1 MTLKDFPINPEYTVP
16 KGTMLIPSI
25 WPSLHDPEVYP
36 EPDSFIP
43 ERWLDPATG
52 EPIEDPN
59 PKNYMVWGAGAHK
72 VRCPYSLA
80 GLHRR
85 RPNPDPALYLSFAS
99 GVQCIGFE
107 YVYSFMIASVGYAA
121 ITMDWEHKLTPDS
134 GKLQVIATLF
144 PRDGLVL
151 KVRLFEGLLLRS
163 ESVADF
169 VFLPSSQ
176 FTPRE

>member
-43 ERWLDPATG
+43 ERWLEPSTG

-72 VRCPYSLA
+72 VRCPYSPA

-85 RPNPDPALYLSFAS
+85 RSSPDPALFLSLAC
-99 GVQCIGFE
+99 VWRP
-107 YVYSFMIASVGYAA
+107 VHRVRVRLLLHDRVGRVRR
-121 ITMDWEHKLTPDS
+121 DH
-134 GKLQVIATLF
+134 
-144 PRDGLVL
+144 DGL
-151 KVRLFEGLLLRS
+151 G
-163 ESVADF
+163 
-169 VFLPSSQ
+169 
-176 FTPRE
+176 T